1 MEGLRIVIVVQEQFE
16 RAWCWVLRKVTRL
29 VASDII
35 ELETSSARQDN
46 NESPALQ
53 GCQCQV

>member
-1 MEGLRIVIVVQEQFE
+1 MQDLRTIIVVQEQFE
-16 RAWCWVLRKVTRL
+16 RAWCWALRKVTRP

-35 ELETSSARQDN
+35 ELETSSATQDK

-53 GCQCQV
+53 GRQCQV